1 VLSDADIDAAGWALA
16 QGQAMRR
23 EAYPS
28 SDAAFDFWPV
38 TTPQR
43 RQAAIGLDF
52 SRRKAHRPEALDKMV
67 EIVAGYLSVAL
78 DREGYAKQ
86 VLENRLQAA
95 SERLKADLL
104 AAVSHDLKTPL
115 STILFTL
122 QSLRKF
128 AAEHDAKTRDELLAA
143 AESETARLSQ
153 MVENLLDMNRI
164 EAGALPVQPV
174 PAEPADL
181 VAAALARAHTALER
195 HRIVNEVAEGSPLL
209 VDEALFESALANL
222 LENAGK
228 YSPQG
233 SEVRIR
239 SGRQGDLGWVE
250 VLDEGPGLGGD
261 PERLF
266 EKFARGRAGD
276 GRPPGTGLGLSI
288 ARGFLE
294 AQGGKVEAANRSDGK
309 GAFVRLFAPLAQA

>member
-1 VLSDADIDAAGWALA
+1 
-16 QGQAMRR
+16 
-23 EAYPS
+23 
-28 SDAAFDFWPV
+28 
-38 TTPQR
+38 
-43 RQAAIGLDF
+43 
-52 SRRKAHRPEALDKMV
+52 
-67 EIVAGYLSVAL
+67 VAGYLSVAL
-78 DREGYAKQ
+78 DREGFAQQ
-86 VLENRLQAA
+86 VLHNRLQAA

-115 STILFTL
+115 ATILFTL

-128 AAEHDAKTRDELLAA
+128 AAEHDAKTREELLAA

-181 VAAALARAHTALER
+181 VAAALARAHTALEH
-195 HRIVNEVAEGSPLL
+195 HRIVNEVSGGSPLL

-250 VLDEGPGLGGD
+250 VRDEGPGLGGD

-266 EKFARGRAGD
+266 EKFARGQPGD